1 MGISKKD
8 ITADFQDAV
17 RDGYQDFLME
27 LGFVSYKDDLLHW
40 YLLRNEVL
48 FSLQMLTMFIS
59 SPFMYPVF
67 AAKPLFVKTMIPVP
81 LVSDELYSIDNF
93 RLCDKEWKVFC
104 RREAIHY
111 PRGEHFGGILVKEQI
126 ESYLSVIQTPKDAFE
141 QRKARLREHEQVYL
155 REDFVD
161 EVIYYRDEE
170 MWERALRD
178 RKSYFS
184 DITSPANVQKDPAA
198 ARQLAQLHALE
209 DPVARLEH
217 VAKLNEKK
225 KTQLAELRRKV
236 PAAFQNEPVF
246 RNPNAL

>member
-8 ITADFQDAV
+8 IIADYQDAV

-48 FSLQMLTMFIS
+48 FSMQVHAAILRCPDMF
-59 SPFMYPVF
+59 PVF
-67 AAKPLFVKTMIPVP
+67 TANPLFIRTAIPAALVLDNVHILNFYP
-81 LVSDELYSIDNF
+81 LFNGEWQHFYR
-93 RLCDKEWKVFC
+93 RLS
-104 RREAIHY
+104 IHY
-111 PRGEHFGGILVKEQI
+111 PRGGPFGGTFVKEQI

-225 KTQLAELRRKV
+225 KTQLAEFRRKV
-236 PAAFQNEPVF
+236 PAAFQNELVF

>member
-141 QRKARLREHEQVYL
+141 QRKARLREHDQVYPT
-155 REDFVD
+155 EDFVD
-161 EVIYYRDEE
+161 EIIYYRDEE
-170 MWERALRD
+170 LWERAIQVK
-178 RKSYFS
+178 KSYLFNTPNA
-184 DITSPANVQKDPAA
+184 DVQKNPYA
-198 ARQLAQLHALE
+198 ARHLAQLHALE

-236 PAAFQNEPVF
+236 PAAFQNDPVF
-246 RNPNAL
+246 RNPKAL